1 MKAARDGVALQ
12 RRLVG
17 GDEVV
22 GVGRPR
28 RQLEVG
34 QVVVDG
40 REDRR
45 VDVELR
51 DALVRRPR
59 VHALHAT
66 RVLVRHPRAPHV
78 AAEHRL
84 RRGARLVHVVRD
96 VGEEVGDVVRD
107 LALVAQRVVCRVARV
122 ARRRERQ
129 VELPVA
135 LVQAELRGGEVAGR
149 AVARREVGDPRKD
162 GVVVG
167 VAELAAGQPVQH
179 HQVVEVRQFAD
190 HPALHQRREILARV
204 SLVVRHRAGPPS
216 ARSLVSEQ
224 SSIIIRLIE
233 TTFNCALLTIDLPKI
248 KI

>member
-28 RQLEVG
+28 GQLEVG

-51 DALVRRPR
+51 DALVGRPR

-66 RVLVRHPRAPHV
+66 RVLVRHPRTPHV

-107 LALVAQRVVCRVARV
+107 LALVAQRVVRGVARV

-135 LVQAELRGGEVAGR
+135 LVQAELRRGEVTGR

-162 GVVVG
+162 RVVVG
-167 VAELAAGQPVQH
+167 VAELAAGQPV
-179 HQVVEVRQFAD
+179 
-190 HPALHQRREILARV
+190 
-204 SLVVRHRAGPPS
+204 
-216 ARSLVSEQ
+216 
-224 SSIIIRLIE
+224 
-233 TTFNCALLTIDLPKI
+233 
-248 KI
+248 